1 MKKMQYNRG
10 EWAEAYAFVKL
21 IGDGQVYASD
31 EKLNINYD
39 KIYPILKVFKNEI
52 KRCYETDPDEG
63 IVTIVS
69 YNGDIVCSLRTSDFI
84 DIAKNSVNI
93 IKAGTK
99 GKNVIKGEKQGT
111 FEVPIMNDFLNKI
124 GIEKFKASSKEKT
137 DIIMEIW
144 DDTTYSRNKLNFSIK
159 SFLGGKPTLMNPSGR
174 TLFTFKVNGM
184 SEDDRLYLNSINK
197 ETAGDAWK
205 KDKFG
210 KIYDEC
216 RAGNYDVTW
225 VDEKNNMLYQNLR
238 LIDSSLPEIL
248 SHMLFYFYSHKDS
261 SPITLLTEKLIIL
274 NPLNLA
280 DEEKDVFYK
289 KKIIE
294 YIKAC
299 AFGMR
304 PSERWNAN
312 NEINGGLLTVKKD
325 GNIVCHHILYDYNSL
340 ENYLYKN
347 TKLDSPGSGKHK
359 YGELFKKGDDIFF
372 QLSLQLR
379 YK

>member
-1 MKKMQYNRG
+1 MKKMKYNKG

-31 EKLNINYD
+31 EDLNINYD
-39 KIYPILKVFKNEI
+39 KWYPILKVFKDEI
-52 KRCYETDPDEG
+52 KRYYKTDTDEG
-63 IVTIVS
+63 IVSIIS
-69 YNGDIVCSLRTSDFI
+69 YNDNTICSLKTSDFI
-84 DIAKNSVNI
+84 DIAERSLDP
-93 IKAGTK
+93 IKK
-99 GKNVIKGEKQGT
+99 GKKGEKT

-124 GIEKFKASSKEKT
+124 GIKKFKASSKGKT

-144 DDTTYSRNKLNFSIK
+144 DNTTNSRNKLNFSIK

-184 SEDDRLYLNSINK
+184 SEDDFLYLNSINK
-197 ETAGDAWK
+197 ETEGKNWRK
-205 KDKFG
+205 VKFG
-210 KIYDEC
+210 KIYDEYC
-216 RAGNYDVTW
+216 AGNYDVTW

-248 SHMLFYFYSHKDS
+248 SHMLFYFYSQKGAG
-261 SPITLLTEKLIIL
+261 PIPSLTEELIKL

-289 KKIIE
+289 KKVIE

-299 AFGMR
+299 AFGML
-304 PSERWNAN
+304 PSKRWNDN
-312 NEINGGLLTVKKD
+312 NEINGGLITVKND
-325 GNIVCHHILYDYNSL
+325 GNIVCHHILYDYSSL
-340 ENYLYKN
+340 KDYLYKN
-347 TKLDSPGSGKHK
+347 TKLESPASDKHG
-359 YGELFKKGDDIFF
+359 YGQLFKKGDDIFF